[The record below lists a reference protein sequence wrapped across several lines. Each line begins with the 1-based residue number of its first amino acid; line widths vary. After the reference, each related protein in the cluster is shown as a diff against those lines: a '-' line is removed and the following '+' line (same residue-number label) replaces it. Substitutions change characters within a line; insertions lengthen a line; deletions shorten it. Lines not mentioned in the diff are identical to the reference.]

1 MLLYLR
7 VGLSTFAVV
16 INREKYELVVG
27 LEVHAQLLTK
37 SKIFC
42 GDSTSF
48 DAAPNTQVSAVSLG
62 HPGTLPVMNIKAIE
76 FAIKAGLALHCKI
89 EQQHYFARKNYFYP
103 DLPKGYQVTQHTA
116 PVCTGGY
123 LSIYEKGTEKKIR
136 LNRIHLEEDAGK
148 SIHDIDP
155 GFTCIDINRAG
166 VPLIEIVSEPDLRS
180 AEEAYQFLT
189 ELRRI
194 LRWIEV
200 CDGNM
205 EEGSMRCDANI
216 SIRIKGEKE
225 LGTRVEIKNLNSIR
239 NVKKAIESEFN
250 RLIIVTE
257 NNEAVK
263 QETRSYNADND
274 TSFSLRSKEEEDDY
288 RYFPEPDLP
297 SFFVSEK
304 EIKEVEALMPLLP
317 DQLKK
322 KYTDVFVLNDYDS
335 SVLLSDKETADFY
348 EEIITKTSNYKA
360 AANWVLGPVKS
371 YCNENNISFNLF
383 PVSPSGLAELIELT
397 ESGKVS
403 FTTASARILQELI
416 KDPSKSA
423 VTVAKLLN
431 LLQESD
437 KETVEAWIDV
447 AIASMPEKVIAY
459 RNGKKNLLG
468 LFAGEVKK
476 LSKGRADMQLV
487 NILLIEKLKI

>member
-27 LEVHAQLLTK
+27 LEVHAQLLTS

-48 DAAPNTQVSAVSLG
+48 DAPPNTQVSPVSLG

-123 LSIYEKGTEKKIR
+123 LSIYDKGTEKKVR

-155 GFTCIDINRAG
+155 GFTCIDVNRAG

-216 SIRIKGEKE
+216 SIRIRGVKE

-250 RLIIVTE
+250 RLITLTE

-274 TSFSLRSKEEEDDY
+274 TTFSLRSKEEEDDY

-304 EIKEVEALMPLLP
+304 EIREVEALMPLLP

-322 KYTDVFVLNDYDS
+322 KYTDVFLLNEYDS

-348 EEIITKTSNYKA
+348 EEIILRTTNYKA
-360 AANWVLGPVKS
+360 TANWVLGPVKS
-371 YCNENNISFNLF
+371 YCNENNISVNLF
-383 PVSPSGLAELIELT
+383 PVSTAGFAELIELT
-397 ESGKVS
+397 ENGQVS
-403 FTTASARILQELI
+403 FTTASTRILQELI
-416 KDPSKSA
+416 SDPSKSA
-423 VTVAKLLN
+423 ITVARQLN

-437 KETVEAWIDV
+437 KETVEAWIDT
-447 AIASMPEKVIAY
+447 AIASMPEKLIAY

-487 NILLIEKLKI
+487 NILLTEKLKT